1 MVYLSIEKRSRIC
14 ALLEEGYPS
23 RYVADKEKISQSTVI
38 RIKKRKDAT
47 RTFKDKP
54 KSGRPRLLTGQ
65 NERKVLRYITTGVC
79 TNAVAIK
86 KKLKIEEQIGVSES
100 TVKRTLHRNGL
111 GARVKRCHPR
121 LPPVD
126 KHIFLIT
133 TLFLVILL

>member
-1 MVYLSIEKRSRIC
+1 MKKSRIC

-65 NERKVLRYITTGVC
+65 NERKVLRYITTG
-79 TNAVAIK
+79 I
-86 KKLKIEEQIGVSES
+86 
-100 TVKRTLHRNGL
+100 
-111 GARVKRCHPR
+111 
-121 LPPVD
+121 
-126 KHIFLIT
+126 
-133 TLFLVILL
+133 LFFS